1 MIANDRKRP
10 QINPLK
16 SHRAN
21 AYKNGGPRRGVGA
34 YSYGSWRRKIHFIT
48 LLGGIFPPRHYK
60 AVMFTRETDCSAT
73 HIQQASFQCATITR
87 LAALLQSGAGDRPSP
102 PRFHVSVRG
111 EWTLLCSDTRQMFHS
126 NVAFAYCGGS
136 NEFSQGRPR
145 ARFTVS
151 RLSAG
156 QAPLHSSKIKF
167 NVQSAAGKVHK
178 SKLLICMDCGEQT

>member
-1 MIANDRKRP
+1 MAFP
-10 QINPLK
+10 P
-16 SHRAN
+16 
-21 AYKNGGPRRGVGA
+21 
-34 YSYGSWRRKIHFIT
+34 
-48 LLGGIFPPRHYK
+48 PPRHYK
-60 AVMFTRETDCSAT
+60 AVMLTRETDCSAT

-87 LAALLQSGAGDRPSP
+87 LAALLQSGAGARRSP

-136 NEFSQGRPR
+136 NEFSRGRPR
-145 ARFTVS
+145 ARFTVW

-156 QAPLHSSKIKF
+156 QAPFHSGKIKF

>member
-1 MIANDRKRP
+1 ML
-10 QINPLK
+10 LK
-16 SHRAN
+16 TTDS
-21 AYKNGGPRRGVGA
+21 GCWLPPRRGVGA
-34 YSYGSWRRKIHFIT
+34 YSYGRWRRKNTFHYFAGWHFP
-48 LLGGIFPPRHYK
+48 PPRHYK
-60 AVMFTRETDCSAT
+60 AVMLTRETDCSAT

-87 LAALLQSGAGDRPSP
+87 LAALLQSGAGARRSP

-136 NEFSQGRPR
+136 NEFSRGRPR
-145 ARFTVS
+145 ARFTVW

-156 QAPLHSSKIKF
+156 QAPFHSGKIKF